1 MNRLIS
7 VTLLIIC
14 FVFISFSSSAHT
26 RSQSFSQWYITD
38 NATDNENGIKVK
50 LSFNIL
56 SREITRLAADA
67 SVDVRK
73 DLPQILIEHL
83 NGKIKTSIDDTNCQI
98 IKPLFT
104 LPASKG
110 YTRLEAEFKCLQGHQ
125 FQLTMQGFFDVIP
138 SHLHYARVIR
148 VSGEASEMVLSD
160 AVRSQVIDLQNSN
173 KNYWQTAKTYLNLGV
188 EHILICSDHLV
199 FLLALLLLCR
209 RASHVFILITGFTVG
224 HSITL
229 SLAVFGWLQPNMATI
244 EALIGFSI
252 ALVALEKIQ
261 TLQQSSIV
269 NKLIMALGI
278 LFVVKAVF
286 GIGLPLLSLVGISL
300 FSISYL
306 LLAQN
311 MTVIARTIN
320 SDSEQIN
327 KTRAIQFLLT
337 TAFGF
342 IHGFGFADVLREIGL
357 PPAQLGLAL
366 LSFNL
371 GVEIGQIFALIL
383 MMVVIMLANKML
395 SKQMQK
401 AAMSSVVAII
411 LGLGCYWFFVR
422 SFIF

>member
-7 VTLLIIC
+7 ITLLLIC
-14 FVFISFSSSAHT
+14 FVFTSFSSSAHT
-26 RSQSFSQWYITD
+26 RSQSFSQWYITNNGFSD
-38 NATDNENGIKVK
+38 ENSSKVI

-83 NGKIKTSIDDTNCQI
+83 SEKIQASIDDASCKI

-110 YTRLEAEFKCLQGHQ
+110 YTRLEAEFKCSQGHK

-148 VSGEASEMVLSD
+148 ASGEASEMVLSD
-160 AVRSQVIDLQNSN
+160 AVRSQVIDLQNSDE
-173 KNYWQTAKTYLNLGV
+173 NYWQTAKTYLNLGV
-188 EHILICSDHLV
+188 EHILIGSDHLV

-209 RASHVFILITGFTVG
+209 SASQVLILITGFTLG

-229 SLAVFGWLQPNMATI
+229 SLAVFGWLQPNMVAI

-261 TLQQSSIV
+261 TLQQSTIV
-269 NKLIMALGI
+269 NKLIIALVMLLG
-278 LFVVKAVF
+278 VKALF
-286 GIGLPLLSLVGISL
+286 GIGLPLLSLIGISL

-306 LLAQN
+306 LLVHN
-311 MTVIARTIN
+311 IKSTSTIE
-320 SDSEQIN
+320 SGSETIN

-383 MMVVIMLANKML
+383 MTVVIVLVNKML
-395 SKQMQK
+395 SKKIQK
-401 AAMSSVVAII
+401 LVMTSTVAII
-411 LGLGCYWFFVR
+411 LGLGSYWFFVR
-422 SFIF
+422 SFMF